1 MGRSGCQSRQLTDL
15 SFESNRMNRIFL
27 IAMIGLTTQGL
38 SAEEID
44 YSRQIRPLLS
54 NSCYACHGP
63 DRSNQENELRL
74 DFRKHAIET
83 AIIPGDADS
92 SELIRRLTSSDDTE
106 QMPPPE
112 SNRPGLNADQIALVR
127 EWINQGAKFTSHWS
141 YDKPERPE
149 LPTVSAN
156 AWPINALD
164 HFVLAQNESRSVPP
178 SKDADPRTL
187 IRRVY
192 FDLTGLPPTT
202 DVVSQYQ
209 SNASQET
216 YHQIVDNLLS
226 SKRFGERMAAF
237 WLDLVRFADTCGYH
251 GDQHREI
258 SAYRSF
264 VIDAFNSNL
273 PFDKFTIAQIAGDL
287 LPNPTIQDRIASG
300 YNRLLQTT
308 QEGGAQ
314 AKEYRAIYAADR
326 VRNASTVWLGTTLG
340 CAQCHDHKFDPFSAE
355 DFYRFAAFFADVQE
369 IAVGAQPA
377 NLTLPT
383 EEESDTLKKFD
394 TEITELKSKL
404 ADSEAASPETTNSDQ
419 DSDSK
424 SEIDDLKNK
433 LKQLEDQRKQANGKI
448 KKTLTTTSV
457 ERRMTRI
464 LPRGNWLDE
473 SGPEVAPEI
482 PAIFGSLN
490 EAESASRLELA
501 RWIVS
506 PDNPLTAR
514 VYANHLWRLMFGE
527 GLVRSPDDFGSQ
539 GNYPTHPQL
548 LDWLACEL
556 IDSGWNTK
564 HILKL
569 MVTSRTY
576 QQSSESNQ
584 ELQQRDL
591 ENQWLARQN
600 RFRLDAEMI
609 RDGALAVSGLLVT
622 SKTGGSAKPYQ
633 PAGYWAEL
641 NFPKRKYVADQGD
654 NQYRRG
660 VFTYWCRTFLH
671 PSLAAFDAPTREEC
685 TAQRT
690 RSNNPLQALVLL
702 NDPTYVE
709 AATQLAHR
717 VLAETNSDSQNR
729 IPWIFNEV
737 LARNPTSKEA
747 DILASV
753 YDEQLKRYSKDTESA
768 KQIAQTLGA
777 DQPDNLAE
785 LAAWTA
791 VCRVILNLHE
801 TITRY

>member
-1 MGRSGCQSRQLTDL
+1 
-15 SFESNRMNRIFL
+15 MNRIFL

-482 PAIFGSLN
+482 PAIL
-490 EAESASRLELA
+490 
-501 RWIVS
+501 
-506 PDNPLTAR
+506 
-514 VYANHLWRLMFGE
+514 
-527 GLVRSPDDFGSQ
+527 
-539 GNYPTHPQL
+539 
-548 LDWLACEL
+548 
-556 IDSGWNTK
+556 
-564 HILKL
+564 
-569 MVTSRTY
+569 
-576 QQSSESNQ
+576 
-584 ELQQRDL
+584 
-591 ENQWLARQN
+591 
-600 RFRLDAEMI
+600 
-609 RDGALAVSGLLVT
+609 
-622 SKTGGSAKPYQ
+622 
-633 PAGYWAEL
+633 
-641 NFPKRKYVADQGD
+641 
-654 NQYRRG
+654 
-660 VFTYWCRTFLH
+660 
-671 PSLAAFDAPTREEC
+671 
-685 TAQRT
+685 
-690 RSNNPLQALVLL
+690 
-702 NDPTYVE
+702 
-709 AATQLAHR
+709 
-717 VLAETNSDSQNR
+717 
-729 IPWIFNEV
+729 
-737 LARNPTSKEA
+737 
-747 DILASV
+747 
-753 YDEQLKRYSKDTESA
+753 
-768 KQIAQTLGA
+768 
-777 DQPDNLAE
+777 
-785 LAAWTA
+785 
-791 VCRVILNLHE
+791 
-801 TITRY
+801 